1 VKPAGIASRGAL
13 TRQLRLFEGGTQ
25 REGHAIADA
34 GPRSSWRLRS
44 ILRYYVTT
52 VRLHSVTA
60 SRRSAGAAGRREAQS
75 RTTGAGR
82 ARRRGTPMQSR
93 TREGAGTARRRFLP
107 AFEAHAGPTPCSTLT
122 GRWGQ
127 GATGGVVHL
136 RDAQA
141 RHPTG
146 HAAYLSHVSQ
156 AARRPGGRR
165 TATAAAGEAGG
176 LKTHHE
182 MSGPVQRC
190 RPHVTRREERTC
202 TTMQAAG
209 HARRAT
215 ARVEVK
221 DARGHSISHPAA
233 HNGGRRGRC
242 VAVLYVRRDRRSD
255 KRLYLAYG
263 GRDATIQ
270 EPSLGT
276 QEPSLSSTSRTA
288 RAYGWAT
295 ILPGWSGSGRSWYT
309 GAGSRRQVLELTG
322 AEHDIVSAPGPAD
335 QSVRE
340 RERNECTREERHRRA
355 CTGGGTGER
364 VGRGE
369 PCLHHP

>member
-190 RPHVTRREERTC
+190 RPHVTRRDERTC

-215 ARVEVK
+215 ARVGVN

-233 HNGGRRGRC
+233 HNGGLRRR
-242 VAVLYVRRDRRSD
+242 A
-255 KRLYLAYG
+255 G
-263 GRDATIQ
+263 GRDTHHETGGRQGWPQVPRKECEA
-270 EPSLGT
+270 
-276 QEPSLSSTSRTA
+276 SSTPSRHGLLT
-288 RAYGWAT
+288 RAT
-295 ILPGWSGSGRSWYT
+295 
-309 GAGSRRQVLELTG
+309 
-322 AEHDIVSAPGPAD
+322 
-335 QSVRE
+335 SVGQ
-340 RERNECTREERHRRA
+340 TPQ
-355 CTGGGTGER
+355 TGGSPEK
-364 VGRGE
+364 
-369 PCLHHP
+369 L